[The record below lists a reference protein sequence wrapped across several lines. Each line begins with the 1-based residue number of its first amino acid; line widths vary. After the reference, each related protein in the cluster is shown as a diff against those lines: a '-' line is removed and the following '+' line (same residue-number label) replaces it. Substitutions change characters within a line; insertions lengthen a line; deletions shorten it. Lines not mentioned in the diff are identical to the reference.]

1 MSVVLLSLLSAA
13 LPSSEPPVPER
24 WHAWPVARVFPSSVP
39 GTSPSGARVTYVLAG
54 VAPES
59 PCRVAFQPGVARLLR
74 GCVTALRA
82 TYADSTQT
90 FVATVGIAV
99 LTGPD
104 ALRPLDRLTDDLP
117 LTLAGRLPT
126 GSPESGPG
134 CMTGGSRA
142 IATGRPD
149 GPSGAGTGGP
159 PDGTPGTGA
168 DRPPDGTPDTGAGR
182 PLGRSRATGTG
193 QLPGAATGRLPG
205 IGPETGTGR
214 LPGEAPETDTDQLP
228 DPATGRLPRV
238 GAETGTDRLPD
249 SATGRLPGIGPETGT
264 GRLAGLGSGAGR
276 GDGLGDRS
284 GTIAGRL
291 PTVRPVAFPGGPA
304 ERFGESQYVTGAL
317 ISSND
322 AYVVA
327 TAAGYADGRPY
338 QPGELVA
345 RRLGDTAR
353 RLATALYGSLTR

>member
-1 MSVVLLSLLSAA
+1 MFPLSIVLLSLMSAA

-99 LTGPD
+99 LTGPG

-117 LTLAGRLPT
+117 LTLVDRLPN
-126 GSPESGPG
+126 ESL
-134 CMTGGSRA
+134 S
-142 IATGRPD
+142 
-149 GPSGAGTGGP
+149 
-159 PDGTPGTGA
+159 
-168 DRPPDGTPDTGAGR
+168 
-182 PLGRSRATGTG
+182 
-193 QLPGAATGRLPG
+193 
-205 IGPETGTGR
+205 PETGTGH
-214 LPGEAPETDTDQLP
+214 LP
-228 DPATGRLPRV
+228 DTATGRP
-238 GAETGTDRLPD
+238 GA
-249 SATGRLPGIGPETGT
+249 GPETGT
-264 GRLAGLGSGAGR
+264 GRLAALESATGR
-276 GDGLGDRS
+276 GDVLGDRS
-284 GTIAGRL
+284 ENVAERL
-291 PTVRPVAFPGGPA
+291 PTVRPVAFPDGPA
-304 ERFGESQYVTGAL
+304 ERFGESQYVTGVL

>member
-1 MSVVLLSLLSAA
+1 M
-13 LPSSEPPVPER
+13 PER

-117 LTLAGRLPT
+117 LTLAGGPPT
-126 GSPESGPG
+126 RSPETGTGCLPNGPQA
-134 CMTGGSRA
+134 T
-142 IATGRPD
+142 ATGRPP
-149 GPSGAGTGGP
+149 GGLSGTGTGRLP
-159 PDGTPGTGA
+159 DSTPGTGTGRLPDGTPETGTG
-168 DRPPDGTPDTGAGR
+168 RPSGA
-182 PLGRSRATGTG
+182 SRATGHDH
-193 QLPGAATGRLPG
+193 LPDAVIGRLPG
-205 IGPETGTGR
+205 IGPETG
-214 LPGEAPETDTDQLP
+214 P
-228 DPATGRLPRV
+228 
-238 GAETGTDRLPD
+238 
-249 SATGRLPGIGPETGT
+249 
-264 GRLAGLGSGAGR
+264 GRLADVESATGR

-284 GTIAGRL
+284 GAIAGRL

-317 ISSND
+317 ISSNN

>member
-126 GSPESGPG
+126 GSSETGTGCLPG
-134 CMTGGSRA
+134 APRA
-142 IATGRPD
+142 TATGRPD

-168 DRPPDGTPDTGAGR
+168 DRPFGGTPDTGAGR
-182 PLGRSRATGTG
+182 PLGESRVTGTG
-193 QLPGAATGRLPG
+193 QLPDAATGRLPEAG
-205 IGPETGTGR
+205 AETGTGR
-214 LPGEAPETDTDQLP
+214 LPAMPPETDTDQLP
-228 DPATGRLPRV
+228 DPATGH
-238 GAETGTDRLPD
+238 
-249 SATGRLPGIGPETGT
+249 LPGIGPENGT
-264 GRLAGLGSGAGR
+264 GHLAGPESATGR